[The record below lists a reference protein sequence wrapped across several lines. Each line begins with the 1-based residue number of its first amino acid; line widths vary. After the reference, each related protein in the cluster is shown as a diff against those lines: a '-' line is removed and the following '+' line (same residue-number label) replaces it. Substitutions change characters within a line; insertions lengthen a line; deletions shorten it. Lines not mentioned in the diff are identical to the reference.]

1 MKIVKNPTNVEIV
14 KQLCKMN
21 PSSRYAKLVNYNE
34 NDNSIDE
41 DALSLFTS
49 QPDIANEFISDMA
62 NKIVVQR
69 AYDLFRDYK
78 MPFGVFM
85 REMSRLGDAE
95 ELLSAELATPENYG
109 TTTSPFAADKP
120 SIVLAWIKTEDK
132 KVSHVRLSYEIWAGA
147 FVSEQ
152 GLSNIAGIILKN
164 LRDSIELLVYKAIKD
179 DLSSVGSGSSYKIN
193 KTATIQ
199 AVSDA
204 GETANAQ
211 KAYEQII
218 KLVTDM
224 SLPSKLY
231 NNAGVETFTPM
242 GRAVLVLNSQYKSAF
257 DVNVLASLFNSA
269 KIGENQYFKD
279 VIVAPLSGTKQ
290 VGVVI
295 DDEGYLWGYR
305 FNVAQNMPNPA
316 TLEINTFY
324 HAWVKRAVVPFR
336 QAVALVTA

>member
-21 PSSRYAKLVNYNE
+21 PSSKYAELVNYDESTGNI
-34 NDNSIDE
+34 NE
-41 DALSLFTS
+41 DALKLFTD

-69 AYDLFRDYK
+69 AYDLFRDYN
-78 MPFGVFM
+78 MPFDVFM

-95 ELLSAELATPENYG
+95 ELLTAELATPENYG
-109 TTTSPFAADKP
+109 TTTNPFDADKP
-120 SIVLAWIKTEDK
+120 SIVLSWIKTEDK

-179 DLSSVGSGSSYKIN
+179 DLSDIGSGHKIE
-193 KTATIQ
+193 TSVTIQ
-199 AVSDA
+199 AVSAA

-224 SLPSKLY
+224 SLPSDDY

-269 KIGENQYFKD
+269 KIGEKQYFRE
-279 VIVAPLSGTKQ
+279 VIVAPLTGTKQ
-290 VGVVI
+290 VGAVL
-295 DDEGYLWGYR
+295 DDEAYLWGYR
-305 FNVAQNMPNPA
+305 FNVAQNQPNAA

-336 QAVALVTA
+336 QAVALVTE